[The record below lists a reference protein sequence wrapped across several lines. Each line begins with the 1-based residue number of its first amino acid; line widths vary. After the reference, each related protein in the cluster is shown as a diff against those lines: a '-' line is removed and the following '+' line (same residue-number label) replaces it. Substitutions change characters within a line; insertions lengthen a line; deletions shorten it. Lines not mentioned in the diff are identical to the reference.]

1 MKGLEES
8 PLGNSE
14 KAAIC
19 ALLARLFSC
28 ELDPALYR
36 RLRSVG
42 GDGLSWFE
50 LALLELPEADAVEA
64 LAVEYCRLFIG
75 PQPPCLPY
83 ASAQLGAALLGG
95 RPRTRLEAYLAQ
107 HGVPLPDQAWRV
119 ESPDHIAV
127 ELAVLAHLY
136 ATDASAA
143 VIAEFLSDHLLSWAP
158 GFLHQVETASRYQL
172 YRVAAGLAAALLEA
186 AAHKP
191 LDLHPKSAI

>member
-1 MKGLEES
+1 MKGLEGS

-14 KAAIC
+14 EAAIC
-19 ALLARLFSC
+19 ALLARLFAG

-36 RLRSVG
+36 QLRSVG

-50 LALLELPEADAVEA
+50 PALLALPEADAVEV
-64 LAVEYCRLFIG
+64 LSVEYCRLFIG
-75 PQPPCLPY
+75 PQPSCPPY

-95 RPRTRLEAYLAQ
+95 RPRTRLEAFLAQ
-107 HGVPLPDQAWRV
+107 HGVPLPDEAWRV
-119 ESPDHIAV
+119 ASLDHVAV

-158 GFLHQVETASRYQL
+158 GFLHRVEAASRHQL

-191 LDLHPKSAI
+191 LDLPPKSAI